1 MKRLKLNVFTDF
13 ARHANETESWSD
25 EEVTTHNEKFQGFDN
40 SGGAETD
47 PYPTSVQER
56 NVFMKQKHKMYIVQ
70 LGFDSSYEFFR
81 NKAGALSL
89 NFGYTFEYIHNAGV
103 DAAIFK
109 GVGEGASSNEIAAA
123 RKAWAEKL
131 HDEFNNYF
139 SLSVKYVY

>member
-1 MKRLKLNVFTDF
+1 MR
-13 ARHANETESWSD
+13 A
-25 EEVTTHNEKFQGFDN
+25 HNTKFQGFDN

-109 GVGEGASSNEIAAA
+109 DVVKKVDDEILTNEIAAA
-123 RKAWAEKL
+123 RKAWVEKL

>member
-1 MKRLKLNVFTDF
+1 
-13 ARHANETESWSD
+13 
-25 EEVTTHNEKFQGFDN
+25 EEVIAHNTKFQGLDN

-109 GVGEGASSNEIAAA
+109 DTVHKKNDGTVEIEDIAAA